1 MNRRTTS
8 ILFVARVIIVFAS
21 FVGFSSV
28 GFGPSPARAGA
39 VLDADGD
46 LIPDDFDNC
55 STLDNGPNDVSN
67 QVDVDLDG
75 YGNRCDADF
84 DQDGATTPADFG
96 IFLGTFGGPCVP
108 PGACTPDL
116 DGDGAVTPA
125 DFGIFLTYFGGGPP
139 GPSGLACA
147 DPTIQTS
154 LGDVPCLP

>member
-1 MNRRTTS
+1 MIRPT
-8 ILFVARVIIVFAS
+8 FAIPFRAGLLIALAVS
-21 FVGFSSV
+21 VGLSGV
-28 GFGPSPARAGA
+28 GFGPAPARAGA

-46 LIPDDFDNC
+46 LIPDPFDNC
-55 STLDNGPNDVSN
+55 STRANGPNQGSN

-96 IFLGTFGGPCVP
+96 IFLGWFGGYCIP
-108 PGACTPDL
+108 PGNCAPDL
-116 DGDGAVTPA
+116 DGDGAVTPS
-125 DFGIFLTYFGGGPP
+125 DFGIFLTYFGVSPP

-147 DPTIQTS
+147 DPTIRIA